1 MLNPAF
7 DRSWV
12 RNRWLFREPAG
23 QPIVRVGY
31 PELIPARRTPAEGLL
46 LVNTTQIYPQDRGI
60 NYAIRDGERAASEV
74 LELVGA
80 G

>member
-1 MLNPAF
+1 
-7 DRSWV
+7 V

-23 QPIVRVGY
+23 QPIVTVGY
-31 PELIPARRTPAEGLL
+31 RDLIPPRQTPVPGLQ

-60 NYAIRDGERAASEV
+60 NFAIRDGERAAAEV
-74 LELVGA
+74 IVALTGRP